1 MNITPLEGINK
12 VKPVESTIVNPV
24 NVEFNNSIQANLT
37 YPSDEAFLRDVVLA
51 FQGFG
56 FNVNSLINFD
66 NSNFLGFANVAIN
79 QSLTAFVRSLQAS
92 LNLTQAQETQTNNG
106 NSVSNNNQTSTT
118 QEPGFSNFINDL
130 LFLISN
136 NNSNN
141 QFGLQS
147 NFNNLINLLLPNSPG
162 VSQSP
167 TIDTFLAMMLANLQN
182 GINNQNQIGTSI
194 HTLI

>member
-1 MNITPLEGINK
+1 M
-12 VKPVESTIVNPV
+12 
-24 NVEFNNSIQANLT
+24 
-37 YPSDEAFLRDVVLA
+37 VLA

-66 NSNFLGFANVAIN
+66 NSNSLGLSNIAIN

-92 LNLTQAQETQTNNG
+92 LNLTQANETQTTTG
-106 NSVSNNNQTSTT
+106 NSVSNNNQASTA

-194 HTLI
+194 NTLI